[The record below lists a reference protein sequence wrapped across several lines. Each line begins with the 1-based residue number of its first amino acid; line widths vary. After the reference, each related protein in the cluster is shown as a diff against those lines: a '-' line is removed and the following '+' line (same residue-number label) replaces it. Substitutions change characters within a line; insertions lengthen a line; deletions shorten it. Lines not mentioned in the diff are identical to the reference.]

1 MNFTFAVGDIH
12 GCLEPLREML
22 DRIGGRAHGGTV
34 VFLGD
39 YVDRGPDSKGVVD
52 LLMSGPGSGS
62 WRWICLM
69 GNHEDMML
77 RAYGSDEEYIWWLEN
92 GGFQTELSYGGRVA
106 FGHLVWAGKLPL
118 MHVDDHRIFVHAGVV
133 PERALN
139 MQRPDDLLW
148 LRVPDDYSTDYWGKH
163 LCHGHTPS
171 DRNPITVANRTNVD
185 SGCVFGGT
193 LSCAVFDDSLAGGPI
208 EFIQVPA

>member
-22 DRIGGRAHGGTV
+22 NRINACAHAGTV

-39 YVDRGPDSKGVVD
+39 YVDRGPDSKGVIN
-52 LLMSGPGSGS
+52 LLMNGPGSGS
-62 WRWICLM
+62 WQWICLM

-92 GGFQTELSYGGRVA
+92 GGLETELSYGGRVA
-106 FGHLVWAGKLPL
+106 LSHLVWAGELPL
-118 MHVDDHRIFVHAGVV
+118 MHVDHHRIFVHAGVG
-133 PERALN
+133 PELPLD
-139 MQRPDDLLW
+139 MQSPNDLLW
-148 LRVPDDYSTDYWGKH
+148 LRVPDNYSTDYWGKH

-171 DRNPITVANRTNVD
+171 DRNPVTIGNRTNVD
-185 SGCVFGGT
+185 SGCVFGGP
-193 LSCAVFDDSLAGGPI
+193 LSCAVFEDSLAGGPI
-208 EFIQVPA
+208 KFIQVQA